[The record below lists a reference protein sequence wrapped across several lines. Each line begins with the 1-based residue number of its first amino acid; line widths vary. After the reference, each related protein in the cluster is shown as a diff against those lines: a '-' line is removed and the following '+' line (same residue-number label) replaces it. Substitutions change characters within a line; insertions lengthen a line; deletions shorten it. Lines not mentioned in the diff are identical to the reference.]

1 MEINDGNHKTK
12 SHWSP
17 FIDVDKQ
24 TICIDF
30 HHTITKNCEA
40 CDNGCTG
47 KYILQDGVVEAL
59 EKLHKKFRIVIYSGD
74 PTMCIAE
81 GKLPRFYVESIIKF
95 LVNNHVR
102 FDDIQFTKPPAM
114 FIIDDRAIHH
124 KGWDTTLLEIERRMS
139 N

>member
-47 KYILQDGVVEAL
+47 KYILQDGVVEAIQ
-59 EKLHKKFRIVIYSGD
+59 KLSKKFRIVIYSGD
-74 PTMCIAE
+74 PIACINE
-81 GKLPRFYVESIIKF
+81 GKLPTHYEASIIRF
-95 LVNNHVR
+95 LRENKIP
-102 FDDIQFTKPPAM
+102 FDDIFFTKPPAM

-124 KGWDTTLLEIERRMS
+124 SGWEETLLEIEGRMKK
-139 N
+139 